1 MPSLLRHG
9 FADPVL
15 ASQRVFRAVM
25 NALARPGRIE
35 PLATDLGPPAPLT
48 PELAA
53 IALSLADHEA
63 ALWLDPPLAEAESVG
78 AYLRFH
84 TGCRLASD
92 PSEAAFAL
100 ISDPAACPPFE
111 SFALGSQEY
120 PDRSATLLFAVTD
133 LSDENGFVL
142 RGPGILDS
150 ARLHAAPLPAD
161 MPERLDSNRARF
173 PRGVDCI
180 FAAPGRVAGL
190 PRTTELVGGGACM

>member
-1 MPSLLRHG
+1 MGNALRRG
-9 FADPVL
+9 LADPVFG
-15 ASQRVFRAVM
+15 SQRVFRAVM

-35 PLATDLGPPAPLT
+35 PLAVDLDPPAPLT

-63 ALWLDPPLAEAESVG
+63 PLWLDSPLAADESVG

-92 PSEAAFAL
+92 PIEAAFAL
-100 ISDPAACPPFE
+100 ISDSGACPPFE
-111 SFALGSQEY
+111 RFALGSQEY

-133 LSDENGFVL
+133 LSNENGFTL
-142 RGPGILDS
+142 RGPGILGT
-150 ARLHAAPLPAD
+150 ARLNAAPLPPD
-161 MPERLDSNRARF
+161 MPERLVSNRALF

-180 FAAPGRVAGL
+180 LAAPGRVAGL
-190 PRTTELVGGGACM
+190 PRSTELVGDGACM